1 MARHFDAVLLGS
13 IEIFC
18 MSAELGSFTAAAAAA
33 GITPAA
39 VSRAI
44 SRLEQRLN
52 VRLFTR
58 STRRIALTEAGRAYF
73 EECREA
79 VGRLA
84 DAERAISGEQ
94 TTPSGL
100 VRISMP
106 TTYAHFRVLPL
117 IPAFQA
123 KHPQIQLE
131 LHVSNRNVDFVEE
144 GFDLAIRARA
154 PSDSSVIA
162 RTLEIADLVV
172 VAAPAYLKRA
182 GKPHTLDDLKKHT
195 CIQFQL
201 PSSGRTVP
209 WEFRDK
215 NRDVDIATEG
225 TLRCTEDV
233 LACVNLARNCAGLF
247 QANRFTVEQDLQ
259 EGRLVEVLQPYAG
272 RTRQF
277 TLLYPHARLLPAR
290 VRVFVDFLVEISPCC
305 RTPDDTCLR

>member
-1 MARHFDAVLLGS
+1 MNKPMSRHFDSVLLGS

-18 MSAELGSFTAAAAAA
+18 MAAELESFTAAATAA

-44 SRLEQRLN
+44 SRLEERLN

-79 VGRLA
+79 VTRLA
-84 DAERAISGEQ
+84 DAERMISGEQ
-94 TTPSGL
+94 VVPSGP

-106 TTYAHFRVLPL
+106 TTYAHYRVLP
-117 IPAFQA
+117 IVPAFQA
-123 KHPQIQLE
+123 RYPRIQLE
-131 LHVSNRNVDFVEE
+131 LHISNRNVDFVEE

-154 PSDSSVIA
+154 PSDATTIA
-162 RTLEIADLVV
+162 RTLEEAELVV
-172 VAAPAYLKRA
+172 VGSPAYLKRA
-182 GKPHTLDDLKKHT
+182 GKPKTPDDLKQHA
-195 CIQFQL
+195 CIQFLL
-201 PSSGRTVP
+201 PSSGRAVA

-215 NRDVDIATEG
+215 GRDLDVQVQGAQRCAEDI
-225 TLRCTEDV
+225 
-233 LACVNLARNCAGLF
+233 LACITLARSGAGLF
-247 QANRFTVEQDLQ
+247 QAHRFCVEQDLR

-272 RTRQF
+272 RTRPF

-290 VRVFVDFLVEISPCC
+290 VRVFVEFLVE
-305 RTPDDTCLR
+305 TLRRG